1 MSEKIPYGKHFIDNP
16 DIKSVVASLRGSL
29 ITTGPYVN
37 LLEKKLTNILNVKNA
52 IVCSSG
58 TAALHLSFMAIG
70 LKKGD
75 NIIMPTIN
83 FAAAA
88 NISRLMGANIFLSD
102 VDENTGVM
110 TEKNFYDCIQKNRIK
125 SLKAFLPMHL
135 AGNAEISFD
144 LNKIKKKYNAYCIE
158 DACHALGSQI
168 IVRNKKY
175 EVGSCKNSDICTLS
189 MHPLKSITSGE
200 GGIITTNNSI
210 LAKKIKQLRS
220 HGIERLPSNF
230 IKSKN
235 STDGKGI
242 KNIWYYQ
249 VQFPGLNYRLSDI
262 NCSLALSQ
270 LNKLKNFIIARRAI
284 FKKYNA
290 YFKKIK
296 LLSIPKNNFQIS
308 ACHLYPLKIAF
319 NELKISKTNLMTKL
333 LKKGVITQ
341 VHYIPLYY
349 HPAFSDLKKK
359 WFKGTEKYYNN
370 SISLPI
376 FFKLTNVQIKYICK
390 LIHNIVLKNK
400 LKNVPE

>member
-1 MSEKIPYGKHFIDNP
+1 MNNKIPYGKQYIDSL
-16 DIKSVVASLRGSL
+16 DIKTVVKSLKNNL

-37 LLEKKLTNILNVKNA
+37 LLEKKLTTFLNVKHA

-70 LKKGD
+70 LKKND

-83 FAAAA
+83 FASAA
-88 NISRLMGANIFLSD
+88 NLSRLMGANIFLSD
-102 VDENTGVM
+102 VDEDTGVM
-110 TEKNFYDCIQKNRIK
+110 TEKNLYDCIQNNKIKN
-125 SLKAFLPMHL
+125 LKAFLPMYL
-135 AGNAEISFD
+135 GGNAENSFN
-144 LNKIKKKYNAYCIE
+144 LNKIKKKYKAYCIE

-168 IVRNKKY
+168 IVGEKKY
-175 EVGSCKNSDICTLS
+175 NVGNCINSDICTFS

-200 GGIITTNNSI
+200 GGIITTNNQI

-220 HGIERLPSNF
+220 HGIEKLPSNF

-235 STDGKGI
+235 STDAKGVQ
-242 KNIWYYQ
+242 NIWYYQ
-249 VQFPGLNYRLSDI
+249 VQYPGLNYRLSDI
-262 NCSLALSQ
+262 NCSLAVSQ
-270 LNKLKNFIIARRAI
+270 LSKLKNFTIARRAI

-308 ACHLYPLKIAF
+308 SCHLYPLKIAF
-319 NELKISKTNLMTKL
+319 NKLKISKTNLMSKL

-349 HPAFSDLKKK
+349 HPAFEDLKKK

-370 SISLPI
+370 CLSLPI
-376 FFKLTNVQIKYICK
+376 FFKLKNAQIKYICN

-400 LKNVPE
+400 SKNVS

>member
-1 MSEKIPYGKHFIDNP
+1 MNNKIPYGKQYIDSL
-16 DIKSVVASLRGSL
+16 DIKTVVKSLKNNL

-37 LLEKKLTNILNVKNA
+37 LLEKKLTTLLNVKHV

-70 LKKGD
+70 LKKND

-83 FAAAA
+83 FASAA
-88 NISRLMGANIFLSD
+88 NLSRLMGANIFLSD
-102 VDENTGVM
+102 VDEDTGVM
-110 TEKNFYDCIQKNRIK
+110 TEKNLYDCIQNNKIKN
-125 SLKAFLPMHL
+125 LKAFLPMHL
-135 AGNAEISFD
+135 GGNAENSFN

-168 IVRNKKY
+168 IVQKKKY
-175 EVGSCKNSDICTLS
+175 NVGNCNNSDICTFS

-200 GGIITTNNSI
+200 GGIITTNNQI

-220 HGIERLPSNF
+220 HGIEKRPSNF

-235 STDGKGI
+235 STDAKGAQ
-242 KNIWYYQ
+242 NIWYYQ
-249 VQFPGLNYRLSDI
+249 VQYPGLNYRLSDI
-262 NCSLALSQ
+262 NCSLAVSQ
-270 LNKLKNFIIARRAI
+270 LSKLKNFTIARRAI

-308 ACHLYPLKIAF
+308 SCHLYPLKIAF
-319 NELKISKTNLMTKL
+319 NKLKISKTNLMSKL

-349 HPAFSDLKKK
+349 HPAFKDLKKK

-370 SISLPI
+370 CLSLPI
-376 FFKLTNVQIKYICK
+376 FFKLKNAQIKYICK
-390 LIHNIVLKNK
+390 SIHNIILKNK
-400 LKNVPE
+400 SKNVS